1 MPRNDENT
9 LDSTLFRSLI
19 DDIYDEIVIWDHNSN
34 LLYINKACYRHYGLR
49 PEDMIGRNIEELS
62 LIERYWGPTT
72 VPYVQKER
80 KAAMQRQKT
89 LLGTDIVTISIPIL
103 DEEGNI
109 KYILQSVR
117 DDDAALAMRLEP
129 IEGAGA
135 IPLTGKN
142 GGILH
147 RSECM
152 AKTLEYGKKISGAA
166 SPCLI
171 LGETGTGKSLL
182 ARFIHDCSN
191 RKDKPFVTINMASMN
206 PTIIESELF
215 GYRKGAFTGANAGG
229 KKGLFEMANGGTLF
243 LDEIGE
249 LPYSLQAKFLH
260 VIQEK
265 EYIPIGGTTPVP
277 TDFVIIAATNC
288 DLKKMIDAGRFR
300 EDLYHRLSV
309 FEITIPPL
317 RERLEDLHLLTS
329 YFLNVFNKKYSK
341 NSYFSDEAL
350 DVINNYPWKGNVR
363 ELSNVIERSVLT
375 AEGSRIR
382 PADLPNRLFKIT
394 DPGNR
399 NFGSY
404 DSTDVFSLT
413 KAMENFEKEIVLE
426 AYEKHSSS
434 RKVAKALGIS
444 QTKACKLISKY
455 TAT

>member
-1 MPRNDENT
+1 MSYNDENC
-9 LDSTLFRSLI
+9 LDPTIFRSLI

-49 PEDMIGRNIEELS
+49 PEDMIGKNIEELS
-62 LIERYWGPTT
+62 MKEKYWGPTT
-72 VPYVQKER
+72 LPYVQKEK
-80 KAAMQRQKT
+80 KAAMQKQRT
-89 LLGTDIVTISIPIL
+89 LLGTNIVTISIPIL

-117 DDDAALAMRLEP
+117 DDDDALAMKLAP

-135 IPLTGKN
+135 IPPTGEN
-142 GGILH
+142 GRILH

-152 AKTLEYGKKISGAA
+152 GKTLEYAKKISGAEA
-166 SPCLI
+166 PCLI

-182 ARFIHDCSN
+182 ARFIHDSSK
-191 RKDKPFVTINMASMN
+191 RKEKPFVTINMASMN

-265 EYIPIGGTTPVP
+265 EYIPIGGTNPVP

-375 AEGSRIR
+375 AEGNRIR
-382 PADLPNRLFKIT
+382 PNDLPNRLFKMNDLST
-394 DPGNR
+394 R
-399 NFGSY
+399 NSPLKNSDGM
-404 DSTDVFSLT
+404 VSLK
-413 KAMENFEKEIVLE
+413 KAMENCEKEIVLE
-426 AYEKHSSS
+426 AYKKHNSS
-434 RKVAKALGIS
+434 RKVAKELGIS

-455 TAT
+455 ITT